1 MPNDMSH
8 IDVDLYYRTMRRL
21 SNMGLPTSVP
31 TPDHIVML
39 AKEIEEY
46 RKQIND
52 MKAYLE
58 QIAAAR
64 DTAPSCAAELDVQRF
79 KEAIVAQYLEKYAP
93 RG

>member
-1 MPNDMSH
+1 MPNDMSY
-8 IDVDLYYRTMRRL
+8 IDVELYNRTIRRL
-21 SNMGLPTSVP
+21 SNMGLPTSAP

-46 RKQIND
+46 REQINA
-52 MKAYLE
+52 MKAHLE
-58 QIAAAR
+58 QIAVAR
-64 DTAPSCAAELDVQRF
+64 DTAPSCAAELDVQRL